1 METLGD
7 GDPHAIGPYRLLGRL
22 GAGGM
27 GEVFLGRTAGG
38 RTVAVKTVRQEFA
51 ADREFRQRFRQEV
64 DAARR
69 VGGRWTAPVLDADTE
84 GAQPWV
90 ATGYVA
96 GPSLTDAVQRFG
108 ALPPDTV
115 RALGIGLADALE
127 AVHELGL
134 VHRDVKPSN
143 VLLALDGPRLID
155 FGIARALDATS
166 ALTRSGYVVGSPG
179 FMSPEQAK
187 GRPSGPAGDVFGFG
201 AVLVF
206 AATGRAPFGEQ
217 DSAAG
222 LLYRIVHEEPE
233 LGGLDG
239 DLLALVRDCLDK
251 EPERRPSP
259 AALRERL
266 ERSAAGLT
274 RLGDRGW
281 LPGAVSEEV
290 ARMAVALLDLESR
303 PVTEPPAPPAPT
315 VLAAPPTV
323 PPTAPHQTPPSYGPP
338 ADPYVSRTPPGAYPA
353 PNPYVS
359 RTPPGAYP
367 APNPYVSQTPPGAYP
382 YPAVIVQ
389 QPPKRR
395 TAPLI
400 ATGVVAAVLAGL
412 GVWAATGGLGGDE
425 EAAGGPSGSPAAV
438 TTPGAGKSPGP
449 DASATPAGR
458 KSDPPPSPS
467 PSPSPSPEDGDAV
480 ADAFLGTFEG
490 TAASSNGL
498 RLVMRFTVHQGAVGD
513 PVAYVETDGGL
524 GTGQV
529 MCTNEASLVSATKT
543 RLVARTVTGTV
554 SAGCD
559 PIGGDAVLTP
569 NKDGSLHFVQQG
581 FSGDME
587 RND

>member
-1 METLGD
+1 METLGE
-7 GDPHAIGPYRLLGRL
+7 GDPQVVGPYRLLGRL

-64 DAARR
+64 AAAQR

-84 GAQPWV
+84 GPQPWV

-96 GPSLTDAVQRFG
+96 GPSLTDAVHRFG

-115 RALGIGLADALE
+115 RALGTGLADALE
-127 AVHELGL
+127 AVHALGL

-155 FGIARALDATS
+155 FGISRALDATS

-201 AVLVF
+201 AVLAF

-239 DLLALVRDCLDK
+239 DLLGLVRACLDK
-251 EPERRPSP
+251 EPERRPTP
-259 AALRERL
+259 AQARERL

-274 RLGDRGW
+274 RLGERGW

-303 PVTEPPAPPAPT
+303 PAPVQPPPPT
-315 VLAAPPTV
+315 VLAAQAPTPAPAPQAPPAA
-323 PPTAPHQTPPSYGPP
+323 PTAPYPAPPSFGPP
-338 ADPYVSRTPPGAYPA
+338 PNPYAGQTPPGAYPA
-353 PNPYVS
+353 PNP
-359 RTPPGAYP
+359 AP
-367 APNPYVSQTPPGAYP
+367 APNPYAGQTPPGAYP
-382 YPAVIVQ
+382 YPVVVQ
-389 QPPKRR
+389 QPSKRR
-395 TAPLI
+395 VGPLV
-400 ATGVVAAVLAGL
+400 ATGVVAAVLAGV
-412 GVWAATGGLGGDE
+412 GVWAVTGGPGGSGKASGKASAT
-425 EAAGGPSGSPAAV
+425 AA
-438 TTPGAGKSPGP
+438 PGAGESAGP
-449 DASATPAGR
+449 AEGATPAGHDSGR
-458 KSDPPPSPS
+458 AGAPPSPS
-467 PSPSPSPEDGDAV
+467 AAGGDDAV
-480 ADAFLGTFEG
+480 AEAFLGTFEG
-490 TAASSNGL
+490 TVSTAGNGL
-498 RLVMRFTVHQGAVGD
+498 QIAMRFTIHQGAVGD
-513 PVAYVETDGGL
+513 SIAYVETDGGL

-529 MCTNEASLVSATKT
+529 MCTNEASLVSATET
-543 RLVARTVTGTV
+543 RLVARTVVDTL
-554 SAGCD
+554 SAGCT
-559 PIGGDAVLTP
+559 PLTGDGVVTP

-581 FSGDME
+581 FTGDLE
-587 RND
+587 RNS

>member
-1 METLGD
+1 METLGE
-7 GDPHAIGPYRLLGRL
+7 GDPHVVGPYRLLGRL

-51 ADREFRQRFRQEV
+51 AEPEFRQRFRQEV
-64 DAARR
+64 AAARR

-84 GAQPWV
+84 GPQPWV

-96 GPSLTDAVQRFG
+96 GPSLSEAVRRFG

-115 RALGIGLADALE
+115 RALGTGLADALE
-127 AVHELGL
+127 AVHGLGL

-187 GRPSGPAGDVFGFG
+187 GRPAGPAGDVFGLG

-239 DLLALVRDCLDK
+239 ELLALVRDCLAK
-251 EPERRPSP
+251 EPELRPSP

-266 ERSAAGLT
+266 LRSAAGTT

-281 LPGAVSEEV
+281 LPAAVSEEV

-303 PVTEPPAPPAPT
+303 PDPVRPPAPT
-315 VLAAPPTV
+315 VLETPAQAPPS
-323 PPTAPHQTPPSYGPP
+323 QTPTPGFPSFGPP
-338 ADPYVSRTPPGAYPA
+338 PPGYPA
-353 PNPYVS
+353 
-359 RTPPGAYP
+359 A
-367 APNPYVSQTPPGAYP
+367 AQTPPGQYP
-382 YPAVIVQ
+382 YPHPHTPA
-389 QPPKRR
+389 PYPAPRPSAGRR
-395 TAPLI
+395 AAPLI
-400 ATGVVAAVLAGL
+400 ATGLVAAALAGL
-412 GVWAATGGLGGDE
+412 GVWALTGGADGDDKASGG
-425 EAAGGPSGSPAAV
+425 ASGSPK
-438 TTPGAGKSPGP
+438 PSAGEVSTGPESP
-449 DASATPAGR
+449 ATPAG
-458 KSDPPPSPS
+458 DDGTEAPEDSPS
-467 PSPSPSPEDGDAV
+467 PSPSGREAV

-490 TAASSNGL
+490 SARSSNGT
-498 RLVMRFTVHQGAVGD
+498 RIVIRFTIHQGAVGD
-513 PVAYVETDGGL
+513 PIAYVETDGGL

-529 MCTNEASLVSATKT
+529 VCTNEASLVSAAEA
-543 RLVARTVTGTV
+543 RLVARNMPETV
-554 SAGCD
+554 STGCD
-559 PIGGDAVLTP
+559 PIAGEAVLTP
-569 NKDGSLHFVQQG
+569 NKDGSLHYVQQG
-581 FSGDME
+581 FSGDMK

>member
-64 DAARR
+64 AAARR

-96 GPSLTDAVQRFG
+96 GPSLSDAVRRFG

-115 RALGIGLADALE
+115 RALGTGLADALA
-127 AVHELGL
+127 AVHGLGL

-179 FMSPEQAK
+179 FMSPEQAR

-201 AVLVF
+201 AVLAF

-222 LLYRIVHEEPE
+222 LLYRIVHEEPD

-251 EPERRPSP
+251 EPERRPST

-290 ARMAVALLDLESR
+290 ARLAVALLDLESR
-303 PVTEPPAPPAPT
+303 PDPAQPPAPT
-315 VLAAPPTV
+315 ASTAPPQPPPL
-323 PPTAPHQTPPSYGPP
+323 PPTAPYQAPPSFGPP
-338 ADPYVSRTPPGAYPA
+338 A
-353 PNPYVS
+353 NPYATS
-359 RTPPGAYP
+359 TPPGAYP

-389 QPPKRR
+389 QPPRRR

-412 GVWAATGGLGGDE
+412 GVWAATGGLGGGN
-425 EAAGGPSGSPAAV
+425 EASNSPSGSPAAV
-438 TTPGAGKSPGP
+438 TTPDAGDSPEP
-449 DASATPAGR
+449 DAPATPAGQE
-458 KSDPPPSPS
+458 SDPPPSPAAD
-467 PSPSPSPEDGDAV
+467 DGNAV
-480 ADAFLGTFEG
+480 ADVFLGTFEG
-490 TAASSNGL
+490 SAASSNGL
-498 RLVMRFTVHQGAVGD
+498 RLVMRFTIHQGAVGD
-513 PVAYVETDGGL
+513 SVAYVETDGGL

-529 MCTNEASLVSATKT
+529 LCTNEASLVSATGS

-581 FSGDME
+581 FSGDL
-587 RND
+587 DPKS

>member
-1 METLGD
+1 MESLGE
-7 GDPHAIGPYRLLGRL
+7 GDPQVVGPYRLVGRL

-64 DAARR
+64 AAAQR

-84 GAQPWV
+84 GPQPWV

-96 GPSLTDAVQRFG
+96 GPSLTEAVHRFG
-108 ALPPDTV
+108 PLPPDTV
-115 RALGIGLADALE
+115 RALGTGLADALE
-127 AVHELGL
+127 AVHALGL

-155 FGIARALDATS
+155 FGISRALDATS

-179 FMSPEQAK
+179 FMSPEQAR
-187 GRPSGPAGDVFGFG
+187 GRPSGPAGDVFGLG
-201 AVLVF
+201 AVLAF

-239 DLLALVRDCLDK
+239 DLLGLVRACLDK
-251 EPERRPSP
+251 EPERRPTP
-259 AALRERL
+259 AEVRERL
-266 ERSAAGLT
+266 ARSAAGLT
-274 RLGDRGW
+274 RLGERGW

-303 PVTEPPAPPAPT
+303 PDPVQPPPPT
-315 VLAAPPTV
+315 VLAAPTPQAPTQAPQA
-323 PPTAPHQTPPSYGPP
+323 PPTAPTAPYPAPPSFGPP
-338 ADPYVSRTPPGAYPA
+338 PDPYAGRTPAGAYPA
-353 PNPYVS
+353 PGANPYA
-359 RTPPGAYP
+359 G
-367 APNPYVSQTPPGAYP
+367 QTPPGAYP
-382 YPAVIVQ
+382 YPVVQ
-389 QPPKRR
+389 QPSKRR
-395 TAPLI
+395 AGPLV

-412 GVWAATGGLGGDE
+412 GVWLATGGPGGSG
-425 EAAGGPSGSPAAV
+425 EATDKPTVTAAPA
-438 TTPGAGKSPGP
+438 TGKSDGP
-449 DASATPAGR
+449 ASPTPAGHDS
-458 KSDPPPSPS
+458 KKAEAPPSPS
-467 PSPSPSPEDGDAV
+467 PSAEQQGGDAV

-490 TAASSNGL
+490 TISSGGNGL
-498 RLVMRFTVHQGAVGD
+498 QIVMRFTVHQGAVGD
-513 PVAYVETDGGL
+513 SIAYVETDGGL

-529 MCTNEASLVSATKT
+529 MCTNEASLVSATRT
-543 RLVARTVTGTV
+543 RLTARTVTGTV
-554 SAGCD
+554 SAGCT
-559 PIGGDAVLTP
+559 PLTGDGVLTP

-581 FSGDME
+581 FTGDLQ
-587 RND
+587 RNS